1 MITQIL
7 ACCKYCDAQSMWY
20 DVVNRI
26 PCLVIL
32 LILCVC
38 AVISLGIFLKHKSHC
53 LKEYKLAEEE
63 KLKVLNRA
71 CTIGEDIKKQL
82 SDFANKENQLREE
95 NQVLKKKLTMMEELW
110 RGYKEQLEKLYKS
123 QFTKSEEDMV
133 GENTDDQGTK

>member
-7 ACCKYCDAQSMWY
+7 ACCKYCGAQSMWC
-20 DVVNRI
+20 DVVNSI
-26 PCLVIL
+26 PGLVIL

-53 LKEYKLAEEE
+53 LKEYKIAEEE

-82 SDFANKENQLREE
+82 SDFANKENQLRED
-95 NQVLKKKLTMMEELW
+95 NQVLKKKLSMMEELW
-110 RGYKEQLEKLYKS
+110 GGYKKQLEELLNNAASKKA
-123 QFTKSEEDMV
+123 
-133 GENTDDQGTK
+133 